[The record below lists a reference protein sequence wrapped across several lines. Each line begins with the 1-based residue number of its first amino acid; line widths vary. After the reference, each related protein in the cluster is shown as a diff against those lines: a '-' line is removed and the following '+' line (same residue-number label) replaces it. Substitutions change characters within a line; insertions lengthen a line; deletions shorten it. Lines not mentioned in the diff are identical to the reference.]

1 VTLGRAEPQTRDA
14 APKRAYQRTMSIHR
28 RDLLVRGAVGGA
40 ALLAATA
47 LVEAAPPAKPMPPVP
62 APKGKVPP
70 GLGKHAPAPLPFKPG
85 GLTGISEKMITSH
98 HDKNYAGAVKN
109 LNKVET
115 DLAALKADAPGYV
128 VAGLREKE
136 LTYGN
141 SMVLHEHYFGNLGGN
156 GKRSGALETRLG
168 TDFGAGV
175 WEAQVRAAA
184 TALGGGSGW
193 VLVSLSLHDGGLRIS
208 SSTNHT
214 QAVAFGAPLLAL
226 DMYEHAYALDYGADH
241 APYIDA
247 VFKNLAWE
255 VVEARYDRAMKA
267 LAALG

>member
-1 VTLGRAEPQTRDA
+1 
-14 APKRAYQRTMSIHR
+14 MSMHR
-28 RDLLVRGAVGGA
+28 RDLLVRGAASSA

-47 LVEAAPPAKPMPPVP
+47 IVDAAPDGKQSPSPPAK
-62 APKGKVPP
+62 GKTPP
-70 GLGKHAPAPLPFKPG
+70 GLGKHVPVPLPFKPG

-115 DLAALKADAPGYV
+115 DLAALKPDAPGYL
-128 VAGLREKE
+128 VAGLREKQ

-141 SMVLHEHYFGNLGGN
+141 SLVLHEHYFGNLGGN
-156 GKRSGALETRLG
+156 GKRSGALDTRLG
-168 TDFGAGV
+168 TDFGAGA

-193 VLVSLSLHDGGLRIS
+193 VVVGLSLHDGSLVIS

-214 QAVAFGAPLLAL
+214 QALAFGAPLLVL
-226 DMYEHAYALDYGADH
+226 DMYEHAYAIDYGADH
-241 APYIDA
+241 APYIEA
-247 VFKNLAWE
+247 FFKNIAWDA
-255 VVEARYDRAMKA
+255 VEARYDHAMKA
-267 LAALG
+267 IAP

>member
-1 VTLGRAEPQTRDA
+1 
-14 APKRAYQRTMSIHR
+14 MHR
-28 RDLLVRGAVGGA
+28 RDLLVHGAASGA
-40 ALLAATA
+40 ALLAMTA
-47 LVEAAPPAKPMPPVP
+47 LADATPTPKQPPPPPSKGKTPPGAGKHVP
-62 APKGKVPP
+62 AP
-70 GLGKHAPAPLPFKPG
+70 LTFKPG
-85 GLTGISEKMITSH
+85 GLTGISDKMITSH

-136 LTYGN
+136 LTYFN

-168 TDFGAGV
+168 TDFGAAA
-175 WEAQVRAAA
+175 WEAQVRASA

-193 VLVSLSLHDGGLRIS
+193 VVLVLSLHDGGLRVS
-208 SSTNHT
+208 QSTNHT
-214 QAVAFGAPLLAL
+214 QALAFGAPLLVL
-226 DMYEHAYALDYGADH
+226 DMYEHAYAIDYGADH

-247 VFKNLAWE
+247 FFKNLAWDA
-255 VVEARYDRAMKA
+255 VEARYDRAMKA
-267 LAALG
+267 IAAL

>member
-1 VTLGRAEPQTRDA
+1 
-14 APKRAYQRTMSIHR
+14 MSMHR
-28 RDLLVRGAVGGA
+28 RDLLVSGGA
-40 ALLAATA
+40 AILTAAA
-47 LVEAAPPAKPMPPVP
+47 IAEAAPQAKQPPPAKVPPVP
-62 APKGKVPP
+62 
-70 GLGKHAPAPLPFKPG
+70 GKHAPAALAFKPG
-85 GLTGISEKMITSH
+85 GLAGISEKMITSH

-115 DLAALKADAPGYV
+115 DLAALKADAPGYL

-136 LTYGN
+136 LTYFN

-168 TDFGAGV
+168 TDLGAGA

-193 VLVSLSLHDGGLRIS
+193 VVVALSLHDGGLRVAA
-208 SSTNHT
+208 STNHT
-214 QAVAFGAPLLAL
+214 QALAFGAPLVVL
-226 DMYEHAYALDYGADH
+226 DMYEHAYAIDYGADH

-247 VFKNLAWE
+247 FFKNVAWDAA
-255 VVEARYDRAMKA
+255 EARYDRAMKA

>member
-1 VTLGRAEPQTRDA
+1 
-14 APKRAYQRTMSIHR
+14 MSMHR
-28 RDLLVRGAVGGA
+28 RDLLVHGALGGA

-47 LVEAAPPAKPMPPVP
+47 SADPSKPAPAK
-62 APKGKVPP
+62 GKTPP
-70 GLGKHAPAPLPFKPG
+70 GIGKHAPVALPFKAT
-85 GLTGISEKMITSH
+85 GLTGISDKMITSH

-136 LTYGN
+136 LTYFN

-156 GKRSGALETRLG
+156 GKRSGALESRLG
-168 TDFGAGV
+168 SELGAAA
-175 WEAQVRAAA
+175 WEAQVRADA

-193 VLVSLSLHDGGLRIS
+193 VVVALSLHDGGLRIAQA
-208 SSTNHT
+208 TNHT
-214 QAVAFGAPLLAL
+214 QALAFGAPLLVL
-226 DMYEHAYALDYGADH
+226 DMYEHAYAIDFGAEH
-241 APYIDA
+241 AAYIDA
-247 VFKNLAWE
+247 FFKNLAWDA
-255 VVEARYDRAMKA
+255 VEARYERAQKA